1 MAPRFGAIVRRVAD
15 RPLERPAHLQRPEGA
30 GPWIATRKAGAAALG
45 LGVLSFLL
53 AAVVHGELSS
63 MPPLWLTVPG
73 LAATALAAAV
83 SLARREP
90 RGSWLWAIGL
100 GLAGAAIVLGWFL
113 MLAIAIGATAI
124 VILIL
129 HAVM

>member
-1 MAPRFGAIVRRVAD
+1 MADG
-15 RPLERPAHLQRPEGA
+15 PLERPAHLVPAAAE
-30 GPWIATRKAGAAALG
+30 PWHRARKAGALALG
-45 LGVLSFLL
+45 LGALSFVI

-63 MPPLWLTVPG
+63 MPDLWLTVPG
-73 LAATALAAAV
+73 FAATAIASAASV
-83 SLARREP
+83 ARREP
-90 RGSWLWAIGL
+90 RAVFLWALGL

-113 MLAIAIGATAI
+113 MLSIVVAATAI

>member
-1 MAPRFGAIVRRVAD
+1 VAD
-15 RPLERPAHLQRPEGA
+15 RPLERPAHLQRPDGA
-30 GPWIATRKAGAAALG
+30 GPWFATRKAGAAALA
-45 LGVLSFLL
+45 LGALSFLL

-63 MPPLWLTVPG
+63 MPDWRLTVPG
-73 LAATALAAAV
+73 LAATAIAAAASV
-83 SLARREP
+83 ARREP
-90 RGSWLWAIGL
+90 RGYWLWALGL

-113 MLAIAIGATAI
+113 MLAIVIGATAM